1 MKLPVAVI
9 KIDQSF
15 TMNMLKD
22 PDVAAIVKAMI
33 ELAHTMGMKVV
44 AEGTETSEVWDALR
58 RIDCDEA
65 QGYYISRP
73 LPARAFRG
81 WLEHSGWQPARA

>member
-1 MKLPVAVI
+1 
-9 KIDQSF
+9 
-15 TMNMLKD
+15 
-22 PDVAAIVKAMI
+22 
-33 ELAHTMGMKVV
+33 MGMKVV